1 MCVVIICYPVC
12 GAIKLKLTFQA
23 ILQFLKLLLVVK
35 NCVRFESGPLI
46 DIFYKERTKLKG
58 VLMII
63 QMPLML
69 LRLHR
74 IQNIEQIENT
84 KSTEDENLRF
94 KRIGRKC
101 RLI

>member
-1 MCVVIICYPVC
+1 
-12 GAIKLKLTFQA
+12 
-23 ILQFLKLLLVVK
+23 
-35 NCVRFESGPLI
+35 
-46 DIFYKERTKLKG
+46 
-58 VLMII
+58 MII
-63 QMPLML
+63 QIPLML

-74 IQNIEQIENT
+74 IQNIEQVENT